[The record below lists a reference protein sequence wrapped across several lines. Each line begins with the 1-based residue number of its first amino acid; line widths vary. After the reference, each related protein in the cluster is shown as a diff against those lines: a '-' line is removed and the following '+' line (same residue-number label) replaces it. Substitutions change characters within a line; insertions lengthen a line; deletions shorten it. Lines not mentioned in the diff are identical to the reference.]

1 MNTYRMKN
9 KAEDGEA
16 ASWPSAD
23 EGEAPMGTLGL

>member
-1 MNTYRMKN
+1 MITYRMKA

-16 ASWPSAD
+16 ASWPSA